1 MQRSQKNLWCLIAVA
16 IVLTTA
22 GAWFVA
28 KSRHFVESGEAS
40 SSSSSDPSQRSL
52 PTLSGST
59 FLSNPDNMDPGA
71 DEWPSEAFAEKAS
84 RSLKRL
90 KTWKKDERE
99 SVGGVFAQDF
109 SGTFHSSAPSPIF
122 QDESISIH
130 RIDKVKS
137 PKRLDGTEAIAEF
150 ARTMLVESK
159 PRRLSIKIVHVEMKP
174 NAVSTLLQAESS
186 CVMPDSAV
194 QKTSR
199 WSCDWTISSAE
210 PQISSIQLQSL
221 EIARRHGATWFDDR
235 TAAVIGSTSSFQ
247 QQLAHGLQYWLARI
261 ETAHGMNYFSK
272 HGLAVADVNNDG
284 RDDLYVCQPGGLPNR
299 LYLQNADGTVSDQ
312 SEAYGLD
319 VLDRTASAL
328 FVDLDNDGDQDAAM
342 ATIMGV
348 LIFENVDG
356 KRFRRRLVIEFPDID
371 LQGLSAV
378 DFDNDG
384 DLDLYQIVDYASD
397 SSRARQGLP
406 AFVYHNARDGGVNR
420 LLQNNIQQGANQQG
434 ANQQGANQQGAN
446 QQGANQQGANQQGA
460 PEWRFRDV
468 TSDVGLHANNFRH
481 SLAAAW
487 EDFDND
493 GDQDLYVANDY
504 GPNSLYRNDGGRFQ
518 DVAPET
524 DVVDFGS
531 GMSVTWGDY
540 DRDGAIDLYV
550 ANMFSSAGSRIT
562 TQNQFLPN
570 LSTQGRT
577 LYRRFAKGNSLFRN
591 TGRAFQETSGVAGV
605 EMGRWSWSSLFCDAN
620 NDGWEDLLVANGYIT
635 TDDSGDL

>member
-1 MQRSQKNLWCLIAVA
+1 M
-16 IVLTTA
+16 
-22 GAWFVA
+22 
-28 KSRHFVESGEAS
+28 
-40 SSSSSDPSQRSL
+40 SD
-52 PTLSGST
+52 
-59 FLSNPDNMDPGA
+59 PDNMDPGV
-71 DEWPSEAFAEKAS
+71 DGWPSEAFADRAS
-84 RSLKRL
+84 QSLQRL
-90 KTWKKDERE
+90 KAWKKDEGE
-99 SVGGVFAQDF
+99 SMGDVFAQDF
-109 SGTFHSSAPSPIF
+109 SGTFHSASPSPIF
-122 QDESISIH
+122 EDESISIH
-130 RIDKVKS
+130 RIDAVKT
-137 PKRLDGTEAIAEF
+137 PKRLDGKEAIAEF

-174 NAVSTLLQAESS
+174 NVISTLLQAESS
-186 CVMPDSAV
+186 CVLPESAV

-199 WSCDWTISSAE
+199 WSCDWTMSSGA
-210 PQISSIQLQSL
+210 PQISSLQLQSL
-221 EIARRHGATWFDDR
+221 EVARRQGKTWFDDR
-235 TAAVIGSTSSFQ
+235 TAAVIGSTTSFQ
-247 QQLAHGLQYWLARI
+247 QQLAHGLQHWLGRI

-272 HGLAVADVNNDG
+272 HGLAVADINNDG

-312 SEAYGLD
+312 SKAYGID

-328 FVDLDNDGDQDAAM
+328 FVDLDNDGDQDAAL

-356 KRFRRRLVIEFPDID
+356 KEFRRRQVLEFPDID

-406 AFVYHNARDGGVNR
+406 SFVYHNARDGGANR
-420 LLQNNIQQGANQQG
+420 LLQNNIHQDGT
-434 ANQQGANQQGAN
+434 
-446 QQGANQQGANQQGA
+446 
-460 PEWRFRDV
+460 EWRFRDV
-468 TSDVGLHANNFRH
+468 TGEVGLHANNFRH

-504 GPNSLYRNDGGRFQ
+504 GPNSLYRNDDGRFQ
-518 DVAPET
+518 DVASET

-550 ANMFSSAGSRIT
+550 ANMFSSAGNRIT

-570 LSTQGRT
+570 LSAQGRT

-591 TGRAFQETSGVAGV
+591 TGQAFQETSGAAGV
-605 EMGRWSWSSLFCDAN
+605 EMGRWSWSSLFGDAN